1 MTKDVRD
8 LHESLSRKRA
18 AAGRRG
24 GLSTVAKY
32 GAEHMRAIGRAGARV
47 FWERYRFSPVGTSQ
61 FAVVHRE
68 SNQVVAFLDGRPF

>member
-1 MTKDVRD
+1 MTKGVRD

>member
-47 FWERYRFSPVGTSQ
+47 FWERYRFSPVGTFQ
-61 FAVVHRE
+61 FAVVRRE
-68 SNQVVAFLDGRPF
+68 TNQVVAFLDGRPF